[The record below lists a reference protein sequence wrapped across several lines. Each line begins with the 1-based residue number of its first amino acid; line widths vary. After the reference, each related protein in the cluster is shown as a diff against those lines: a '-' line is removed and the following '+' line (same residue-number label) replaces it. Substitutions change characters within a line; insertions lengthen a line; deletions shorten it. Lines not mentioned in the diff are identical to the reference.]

1 MKQVM
6 AAEEKSNRL
15 ATSRRRYQLEQ
26 VLIQKGVAVKLQQ
39 LEEVEEN
46 TTQMAR
52 VLKKA
57 PTWQHVPLVT
67 KNRAA
72 LERKNMVL
80 RRRAHQPEPTP
91 MHAVVRPKM
100 ERTPSGGLL
109 TKQRLLQVGVL
120 TSEIRGL
127 GFCRDVLGGFEIV
140 VVVLSIFVMVS
151 EDWDLVAIVVFSCWV
166 LLLIWLKMVASFDG
180 SMACC

>member
-1 MKQVM
+1 M

-72 LERKNMVL
+72 LERKNLVL

-91 MHAVVRPKM
+91 VHAAVRPKM

-109 TKQRLLQVGVL
+109 TKQRLLQVGVAM
-120 TSEIRGL
+120 SEIRGL
-127 GFCRDVLGGFEIV
+127 DFCRDALGWFAEIGHCRRDVQCLGFGVWGLGFGVWGLGFGVWGLE
-140 VVVLSIFVMVS
+140 
-151 EDWDLVAIVVFSCWV
+151 E
-166 LLLIWLKMVASFDG
+166 
-180 SMACC
+180 